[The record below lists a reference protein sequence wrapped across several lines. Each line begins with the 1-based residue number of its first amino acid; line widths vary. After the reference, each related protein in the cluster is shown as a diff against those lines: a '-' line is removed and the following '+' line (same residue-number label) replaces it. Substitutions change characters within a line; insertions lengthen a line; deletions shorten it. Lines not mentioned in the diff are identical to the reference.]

1 MRDQADRVLTE
12 MLPCFNQ
19 PLTMG
24 YGRFASFGA
33 SHTGGAAFMS
43 HPLPPVSVGMDESVV
58 SGDRLVFYGAHGRQD
73 LAVVPGPLSQ
83 QRGSGVEWQT
93 GLVLAAICHPP
104 TAVL

>member
-1 MRDQADRVLTE
+1 
-12 MLPCFNQ
+12 
-19 PLTMG
+19 
-24 YGRFASFGA
+24 
-33 SHTGGAAFMS
+33 MS

-58 SGDRLVFYGAHGRQD
+58 SGDRLMFSYGGHGRQD

-83 QRGSGVEWQT
+83 QRGSGVKWQT